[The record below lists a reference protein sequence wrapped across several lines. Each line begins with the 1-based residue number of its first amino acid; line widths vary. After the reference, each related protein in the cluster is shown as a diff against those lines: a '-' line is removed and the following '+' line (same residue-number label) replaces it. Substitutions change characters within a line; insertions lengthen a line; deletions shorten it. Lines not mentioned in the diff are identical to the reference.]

1 MKNFVS
7 ILLAQRFVSTTGG
20 RTGSLRETKLTRICW
35 TTRISRDIDKT
46 MVVYRLGSCICE
58 TVALAEGAAAPPKF
72 VTGQYGSPP
81 YVLERRCYKQD
92 TKPQDHV
99 VKYRNNAGLIWDRR
113 GSVI

>member
-72 VTGQYGSPP
+72 VTGQYGM
-81 YVLERRCYKQD
+81 
-92 TKPQDHV
+92 V
-99 VKYRNNAGLIWDRR
+99 VRFMFWKGAAASRTPNHKIT
-113 GSVI
+113 